1 MITKKNSLVTIIF
14 SLFLIASC
22 DNPQNSIPSK
32 EENQVGIIKGNDFRS
47 KAMIKFTDAYV
58 NNDLN
63 SVSDLFTPEAK
74 IMVNDADLTFS
85 EMEAGFSSGHNYFD
99 NIRHEDNDS
108 FTMHYQDGDIAG
120 NIFTH
125 YWYTW
130 KATSKKTGEEI
141 SIRGYCWMKWRG
153 DKVEAMYNAFDPTLY
168 NAQIK

>member
-1 MITKKNSLVTIIF
+1 MISKNIF
-14 SLFLIASC
+14 LSAVIYSFFLISC
-22 DNPQNSIPSK
+22 NNPQNTKPTK

-47 KAMIKFTDAYV
+47 EAMMKFTDAYV

-63 SVSDLFTPEAK
+63 SVSDLFTEEAK

-85 EMEAGFSSGHNYFD
+85 EMVAGLSNGHNYFN
-99 NIRHEDNDS
+99 NIRHEDRDA
-108 FTMHYQDGDIAG
+108 FTMHYKEGKIAG

-141 SIRGYCWMKWRG
+141 SIRGYAWMKWNG
-153 DKVEAMYNAFDPTLY
+153 DKVEALYNAFDPTLY
-168 NAQIK
+168 SAQIE